1 MITFVIEEQVERER
15 IDKQRT
21 NMRDWHEV
29 KNCDAGKD
37 DHPVRES
44 LITKQKSIVDKIE
57 MCAAIVNI
65 ILED

>member
-29 KNCDAGKD
+29 KRKD